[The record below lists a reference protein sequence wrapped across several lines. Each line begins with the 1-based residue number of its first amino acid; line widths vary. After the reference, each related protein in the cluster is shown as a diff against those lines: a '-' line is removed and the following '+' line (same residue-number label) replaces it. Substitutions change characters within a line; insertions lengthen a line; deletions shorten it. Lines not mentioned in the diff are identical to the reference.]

1 MVSTQQHQLQPSTKK
16 AITCTTVVQEWPGL
30 PGGVKFDP
38 SDQEIIWH
46 LLAKVGNGGIKPHP
60 FIKEFIPTVENDDG
74 ICYTHPQN
82 LPGVKQD
89 GMVIKVDPVTPKSI
103 TPDPPRAERQCQD
116 FDSGKKSTNVC
127 TEPCAE
133 HSGVENLEEA
143 NLQHESP
150 CYNYQPEMENH
161 VDQMVGDNDNCA
173 DEGTKWWDSESQ
185 HLLDSQQLV
194 EGLSL
199 CDEFLQSQS
208 PSDGGHGRTGASG
221 KSGLSDYAHLG
232 PDHLKKDLE
241 ECQNLE
247 LDPANIEL
255 DTPPEFRLSQL
266 VCCHLQHF
274 LCLLSFTVHLF
285 RIFGNA
291 NAVTKCILKEFGSQD
306 SFMAW
311 GEGRVVD

>member
-1 MVSTQQHQLQPSTKK
+1 
-16 AITCTTVVQEWPGL
+16 
-30 PGGVKFDP
+30 
-38 SDQEIIWH
+38 
-46 LLAKVGNGGIKPHP
+46 
-60 FIKEFIPTVENDDG
+60 
-74 ICYTHPQN
+74 
-82 LPGVKQD
+82 
-89 GMVIKVDPVTPKSI
+89 
-103 TPDPPRAERQCQD
+103 
-116 FDSGKKSTNVC
+116 
-127 TEPCAE
+127 
-133 HSGVENLEEA
+133 
-143 NLQHESP
+143 
-150 CYNYQPEMENH
+150 MENH

-173 DEGTKWWDSESQ
+173 EEGTKWWDSESQ

-208 PSDGGHGRTGASG
+208 PSRDGHGTGASG
-221 KSGLSDYAHLG
+221 KSGLSDYARLG

-274 LCLLSFTVHLF
+274 LCLLSYTVHLVIASEF
-285 RIFGNA
+285 FVNA
-291 NAVTKCILKEFGSQD
+291 NAVLKCILKEFGSQD

-311 GEGRVVD
+311 GEGRVAD